1 MIRGLVSTQPL
12 RQVTRKP
19 FYSSSIFVKGMA
31 TSGPAALQN
40 EKGLHLLT
48 MPTPNGRKV
57 QTALEELKDVYQT
70 PFSWTYIDISKNIQ
84 KEPWFLSLNPNGR
97 IPTLVDNSQSKPF
110 PVMESG
116 AILLYLDQCPC
127 PSLPR
132 RPSWLLIIDYIQFG
146 FADPLEHNEMLQWL
160 FWMNAGLGP
169 MQGQLNHFNKF
180 APEKIEYGIKRYHD
194 ETLRL
199 LSVIDD
205 HLSGKWTKEPEREYL
220 AGNGKGKYSWTF
232 DAVCRRVYIAEFS
245 GITKDEL
252 ASLKHLNAWLERITQ
267 RPAVQRA
274 LNNYA
279 KPEAKRKT
287 DDPLGMSVF
296 GRLRMIYGHVGHA
309 AKAEADKGGRIAST
323 QINRRSYPNSTLRSG
338 AVHALLAPT
347 TTTHRS
353 PLFSAT
359 MIPGLSLPRI
369 FPTISCDESVP
380 SSAVRAATSSALKL
394 GSAPET
400 EIKRWK
406 RNFEAYAKDVNGGK
420 YLDRD
425 SFINAIAPKEDFS
438 RIHRD
443 QFGILFRV
451 ADSTRRG
458 LVSWDE
464 FVVFE
469 TMLKRPDADYWIA
482 FQYFDVDSNGTI
494 TFDEFKSVFSSN
506 LGPDSI
512 PFNFDWV
519 CKANVSVNH
528 SSTWT
533 RIKMALFDRINLNA
547 SSLSELAGHKL
558 SDSVLERLPTLT
570 TLTPGQKISY
580 SEVIAFHNVIHHGRI
595 DQTDF
600 LNTASTTTRYGLFS
614 PMEASIVFH
623 FASRGA
629 GGQPRLALVDF
640 AQLLDPRW
648 KTPSDASRE
657 KAATQGTRGVLDSM
671 LRSAYSFTLGGI
683 AGSFGATV
691 VYPIDLGEWFCCCWA
706 LIVTD
711 HAKSAFGSC
720 RSDAIQEQL
729 RLCCKGAP
737 QRRVHRLLPWSRT
750 AGVAPEKAIKLTVND
765 LVRGR
770 ATDPETGRIKL
781 MWEVIAG
788 GTAGGCQ
795 VASIIVLVQGEAAKL
810 EGAVPRGAVH
820 IVRQLGLLGLYK
832 GATACLLRDI
842 PFSAIYFPAYAHLKK
857 DVFNEGYHG
866 KKLTFGETLLAAGIA
881 GGCRGM
887 PAAYLATPADVIK
900 TRLQVEARSGQST
913 YNGIGDAFR
922 KILREEG
929 ASAFFKGG
937 IARVVRSSPQFGFTL
952 VAYEYLHK
960 WIPYPGEKTPSEK
973 IETALS
979 TGHEDLSRIRARNA
993 LKILLDVHSD
1003 FERKEPATKARVY
1016 GICVVRKVWICVLG
1030 DEVARCLWASE
1041 MDSRR
1046 RRVRKRRT
1054 VYIQNVPVRDCRLS
1068 CILSLTLSSAAP
1080 TRTYSWSVARIHE
1093 SEKSPVYCSGRT
1105 ISTASALSVSFYTR
1119 YMSKTYCKFEDTK
1132 DSPNLEKRELQGRS
1146 RIKTPTQ
1153 PHVAWNHVSTR
1164 FVAFTIP
1171 TMPPRRTTRVSTE
1184 SKPVSKATS
1193 RGRKV
1198 SNKAEPVVVDSDSSD
1213 GAEEA
1218 APPKP
1223 APPKA
1228 RRGRPAK
1235 TVVKEEPVET
1245 NGEEEEEEEVE
1256 VEKELKGKGKGK
1268 GKASAVVP
1276 AKRRSNRQT
1285 VGEHTDKENTAGET
1299 TPVEDAPKRNVRR
1312 TSRQPS
1318 IAKAPLSKQIA
1329 RKASGGRRKRNQEE
1343 DEEENEDVERPNK
1356 RQTIKE
1362 ESEPQSEAEAGP
1374 DASKIEEDAEEEGT
1388 PVSEQPPP
1396 EPDEDSDTPAP
1407 KNRAASSK
1415 TKKNTVANGKATTAR
1430 VQSPGPSKTPP
1441 RSKSEVKTPSKP
1453 KPPARS
1459 AIPESESDD
1468 ERDLLA
1474 EAAATPLK
1482 RKLGPRESLSMSASQ
1497 IQQLSSQGELGVVS
1511 HLDYTNQKDT
1521 NHDIGCQLN
1530 QNFLKSQLSYAG
1542 RQEIGPFHKSFSAIV
1557 GPNGSGKS
1565 NTIDALLFVFG
1576 YRASK
1581 MRQGKLSEL
1590 IHNSPGADAYE
1601 VVPNSRLIVSRTAY
1615 KNNKSDYTIN
1625 AKPSNYSEVTTLLKS
1640 RGIDLD
1646 HKRFLILQ
1654 GEVESIAQMKPKAP
1668 NEHEDGLLEYLED
1681 IIGTS
1686 KYKEPIEE
1694 AMAEADR
1701 LAEERG
1707 EKMSRLK
1714 IVEKE
1719 KSKLEADKEEAE
1731 AFLRDQNDLVRAQSK
1746 LWQFNTYKC
1755 KQNIEATQAN
1765 LKAELAKEVEANAGY
1780 IRETE
1785 ELETQYKEQRE
1796 AFDVLERELAKINK
1810 SLSAQSKVEVG
1821 LEEKQK
1827 HIKTKEK
1834 KLQKSIAEDAHRKNE
1849 AETWIVNHT
1858 EQLEKSTKELA
1869 RLEKEL
1875 VVEEEQLEIIAESV
1889 KGKDIQAKQAELIP
1903 WQRKIA
1909 GREGDLNVATRE
1921 REMLESKAK
1930 NGEQAIEEATGA
1942 LQELKD
1948 EHEVKTTELKAAK
1961 SDQNKLAKELQ
1972 EAEKT
1977 LREMNS
1983 RVDKLKSTAATNRSK
1998 RDEATASNATNTSR
2012 NGRLGNLGTIPDEY
2026 DVAVTTAAGGLNNM
2040 VVDTVEQAQA
2050 CIEHLRKYNVGRA
2063 QFYIL
2068 EKLNVNSRNMERI
2081 QTPNNTPRLFDL
2093 ITMKDKKFAPAFYMA
2108 MRDTLVAPDLDSGER
2123 IAFSGS
2129 GKRWRVVTMNGQLI
2143 DLSGTMSGGGTKV
2156 SRGGMSSKFAA
2167 DSVSPDIIRR
2177 YEAESEK
2184 AEQEYSEALAQMRT
2198 FERGVEDMKRRAP
2211 SLNTAVSKLEMDI
2224 QGLEVRIKAAEKRLL
2239 NIQNDNKPNANDVKR
2254 IAALAKEISAIEG
2267 ELNKLRAKAASYEK
2281 DIADLQ
2287 EQILEVGGVK
2297 LRSQRSK
2304 VDDIKAMLE
2313 LANDQQ
2319 LKAETGRTKSEKDRK
2334 KYTAAIE
2341 SNQTA
2346 LEEIEEELTSLNE
2359 NLQTCRADMQKLQQA
2374 VSQAEGAKD
2383 TYEDSLKELK
2393 EELDEKLK
2401 LTLSFRA
2408 KEQDFKQEIGEAEV
2422 ELKSH
2427 KRKAQDFVQL
2437 HNKLELND
2445 DIDED
2450 EDEDEKEQPPVEEQ
2464 GETAEDAMDEDGEK
2478 SVEPKVKDDPDAVPS
2493 KKPKREKH
2501 DPSELRI
2508 YTDEELA
2515 SMNRDRLVA
2524 DVTILE
2530 EKIGNAKPNLNV
2542 LPEYRRREAE
2552 YLAKAK
2558 EFEDITRQRDE
2569 QKAKYEELR
2578 KQRLDE
2584 FMTGFNMIS
2593 SKLKEMYQMIT
2604 LGGNAEL
2611 DLVDTMDPFSEGVNF
2626 SVMPPKKSWKN
2637 ISNLSGGE
2645 KVSLALV
2652 FALHVFKPTPLYFMD
2667 EIDAALDFR
2676 NVSIVANYIKD
2687 RTKDAQFIIISL
2699 RNDMFELSHR
2709 LVGIYKT
2716 NNATRSICI
2725 DNKPLL
2731 SAASSATQNGSIKA

>member
-1 MIRGLVSTQPL
+1 
-12 RQVTRKP
+12 
-19 FYSSSIFVKGMA
+19 
-31 TSGPAALQN
+31 
-40 EKGLHLLT
+40 
-48 MPTPNGRKV
+48 
-57 QTALEELKDVYQT
+57 
-70 PFSWTYIDISKNIQ
+70 
-84 KEPWFLSLNPNGR
+84 
-97 IPTLVDNSQSKPF
+97 
-110 PVMESG
+110 
-116 AILLYLDQCPC
+116 
-127 PSLPR
+127 
-132 RPSWLLIIDYIQFG
+132 
-146 FADPLEHNEMLQWL
+146 
-160 FWMNAGLGP
+160 
-169 MQGQLNHFNKF
+169 
-180 APEKIEYGIKRYHD
+180 
-194 ETLRL
+194 
-199 LSVIDD
+199 
-205 HLSGKWTKEPEREYL
+205 
-220 AGNGKGKYSWTF
+220 
-232 DAVCRRVYIAEFS
+232 
-245 GITKDEL
+245 
-252 ASLKHLNAWLERITQ
+252 
-267 RPAVQRA
+267 
-274 LNNYA
+274 
-279 KPEAKRKT
+279 
-287 DDPLGMSVF
+287 
-296 GRLRMIYGHVGHA
+296 
-309 AKAEADKGGRIAST
+309 
-323 QINRRSYPNSTLRSG
+323 
-338 AVHALLAPT
+338 
-347 TTTHRS
+347 
-353 PLFSAT
+353 
-359 MIPGLSLPRI
+359 
-369 FPTISCDESVP
+369 
-380 SSAVRAATSSALKL
+380 
-394 GSAPET
+394 
-400 EIKRWK
+400 
-406 RNFEAYAKDVNGGK
+406 
-420 YLDRD
+420 
-425 SFINAIAPKEDFS
+425 
-438 RIHRD
+438 
-443 QFGILFRV
+443 
-451 ADSTRRG
+451 
-458 LVSWDE
+458 
-464 FVVFE
+464 
-469 TMLKRPDADYWIA
+469 
-482 FQYFDVDSNGTI
+482 
-494 TFDEFKSVFSSN
+494 
-506 LGPDSI
+506 
-512 PFNFDWV
+512 
-519 CKANVSVNH
+519 
-528 SSTWT
+528 
-533 RIKMALFDRINLNA
+533 
-547 SSLSELAGHKL
+547 
-558 SDSVLERLPTLT
+558 
-570 TLTPGQKISY
+570 
-580 SEVIAFHNVIHHGRI
+580 
-595 DQTDF
+595 
-600 LNTASTTTRYGLFS
+600 
-614 PMEASIVFH
+614 
-623 FASRGA
+623 
-629 GGQPRLALVDF
+629 
-640 AQLLDPRW
+640 
-648 KTPSDASRE
+648 
-657 KAATQGTRGVLDSM
+657 
-671 LRSAYSFTLGGI
+671 
-683 AGSFGATV
+683 
-691 VYPIDLGEWFCCCWA
+691 
-706 LIVTD
+706 
-711 HAKSAFGSC
+711 
-720 RSDAIQEQL
+720 
-729 RLCCKGAP
+729 
-737 QRRVHRLLPWSRT
+737 
-750 AGVAPEKAIKLTVND
+750 
-765 LVRGR
+765 
-770 ATDPETGRIKL
+770 
-781 MWEVIAG
+781 
-788 GTAGGCQ
+788 
-795 VASIIVLVQGEAAKL
+795 
-810 EGAVPRGAVH
+810 
-820 IVRQLGLLGLYK
+820 
-832 GATACLLRDI
+832 
-842 PFSAIYFPAYAHLKK
+842 
-857 DVFNEGYHG
+857 
-866 KKLTFGETLLAAGIA
+866 
-881 GGCRGM
+881 
-887 PAAYLATPADVIK
+887 
-900 TRLQVEARSGQST
+900 
-913 YNGIGDAFR
+913 
-922 KILREEG
+922 
-929 ASAFFKGG
+929 
-937 IARVVRSSPQFGFTL
+937 
-952 VAYEYLHK
+952 
-960 WIPYPGEKTPSEK
+960 
-973 IETALS
+973 
-979 TGHEDLSRIRARNA
+979 
-993 LKILLDVHSD
+993 
-1003 FERKEPATKARVY
+1003 
-1016 GICVVRKVWICVLG
+1016 
-1030 DEVARCLWASE
+1030 
-1041 MDSRR
+1041 
-1046 RRVRKRRT
+1046 
-1054 VYIQNVPVRDCRLS
+1054 
-1068 CILSLTLSSAAP
+1068 
-1080 TRTYSWSVARIHE
+1080 
-1093 SEKSPVYCSGRT
+1093 
-1105 ISTASALSVSFYTR
+1105 
-1119 YMSKTYCKFEDTK
+1119 
-1132 DSPNLEKRELQGRS
+1132 
-1146 RIKTPTQ
+1146 
-1153 PHVAWNHVSTR
+1153 
-1164 FVAFTIP
+1164 
-1171 TMPPRRTTRVSTE
+1171 MPPRRTTR
-1184 SKPVSKATS
+1184 
-1193 RGRKV
+1193 V

-1343 DEEENEDVERPNK
+1343 EREENEDLERPNK

-1374 DASKIEEDAEEEGT
+1374 DASKIEEDADEEGT

-1430 VQSPGPSKTPP
+1430 VQSPGLQKLRLVRNP
-1441 RSKSEVKTPSKP
+1441 
-1453 KPPARS
+1453 
-1459 AIPESESDD
+1459 SDD

-1497 IQQLSSQGELGVVS
+1497 IQQLSSQAGPKKRLVIHKIALV
-1511 HLDYTNQKDT
+1511 
-1521 NHDIGCQLN
+1521 
-1530 QNFLKSQLSYAG
+1530 NFKSYAG

-1590 IHNSPGADAYE
+1590 IHNSADYPDLDMCSVEVWFREIIDLPGADAYE

-1719 KSKLEADKEEAE
+1719 KSKLEAQEAE

-1755 KQNIEATQAN
+1755 KQNIEATQAHIAN

-1889 KGKDIQAKQAELIP
+1889 KGKTQIYHDQIQAKQAELIP

-2012 NGRLGNLGTIPDEY
+2012 NAVLDSLMKLKESGRVQGFHGRLGNLGTIPDEY

-2374 VSQAEGAKD
+2374 VSQAEGRRIP
-2383 TYEDSLKELK
+2383 TR
-2393 EELDEKLK
+2393 
-2401 LTLSFRA
+2401 T
-2408 KEQDFKQEIGEAEV
+2408 QDFKQEIGEAEV

-2450 EDEDEKEQPPVEEQ
+2450 EDEDEKEQPPAEEQ

-2478 SVEPKVKDDPDAVPS
+2478 SVEPKVKDDPDGAPS

-2645 KVSLALV
+2645 KLPGTGIRATC
-2652 FALHVFKPTPLYFMD
+2652 FQAHPLYFMD

>member
-1 MIRGLVSTQPL
+1 
-12 RQVTRKP
+12 
-19 FYSSSIFVKGMA
+19 
-31 TSGPAALQN
+31 
-40 EKGLHLLT
+40 
-48 MPTPNGRKV
+48 
-57 QTALEELKDVYQT
+57 
-70 PFSWTYIDISKNIQ
+70 
-84 KEPWFLSLNPNGR
+84 
-97 IPTLVDNSQSKPF
+97 
-110 PVMESG
+110 
-116 AILLYLDQCPC
+116 
-127 PSLPR
+127 
-132 RPSWLLIIDYIQFG
+132 
-146 FADPLEHNEMLQWL
+146 
-160 FWMNAGLGP
+160 
-169 MQGQLNHFNKF
+169 
-180 APEKIEYGIKRYHD
+180 
-194 ETLRL
+194 
-199 LSVIDD
+199 
-205 HLSGKWTKEPEREYL
+205 
-220 AGNGKGKYSWTF
+220 
-232 DAVCRRVYIAEFS
+232 
-245 GITKDEL
+245 
-252 ASLKHLNAWLERITQ
+252 
-267 RPAVQRA
+267 
-274 LNNYA
+274 
-279 KPEAKRKT
+279 
-287 DDPLGMSVF
+287 
-296 GRLRMIYGHVGHA
+296 
-309 AKAEADKGGRIAST
+309 
-323 QINRRSYPNSTLRSG
+323 
-338 AVHALLAPT
+338 
-347 TTTHRS
+347 
-353 PLFSAT
+353 
-359 MIPGLSLPRI
+359 
-369 FPTISCDESVP
+369 
-380 SSAVRAATSSALKL
+380 
-394 GSAPET
+394 
-400 EIKRWK
+400 
-406 RNFEAYAKDVNGGK
+406 
-420 YLDRD
+420 
-425 SFINAIAPKEDFS
+425 
-438 RIHRD
+438 
-443 QFGILFRV
+443 
-451 ADSTRRG
+451 
-458 LVSWDE
+458 
-464 FVVFE
+464 
-469 TMLKRPDADYWIA
+469 
-482 FQYFDVDSNGTI
+482 
-494 TFDEFKSVFSSN
+494 
-506 LGPDSI
+506 
-512 PFNFDWV
+512 
-519 CKANVSVNH
+519 
-528 SSTWT
+528 
-533 RIKMALFDRINLNA
+533 
-547 SSLSELAGHKL
+547 
-558 SDSVLERLPTLT
+558 
-570 TLTPGQKISY
+570 
-580 SEVIAFHNVIHHGRI
+580 
-595 DQTDF
+595 
-600 LNTASTTTRYGLFS
+600 
-614 PMEASIVFH
+614 
-623 FASRGA
+623 
-629 GGQPRLALVDF
+629 
-640 AQLLDPRW
+640 
-648 KTPSDASRE
+648 
-657 KAATQGTRGVLDSM
+657 
-671 LRSAYSFTLGGI
+671 
-683 AGSFGATV
+683 
-691 VYPIDLGEWFCCCWA
+691 
-706 LIVTD
+706 
-711 HAKSAFGSC
+711 
-720 RSDAIQEQL
+720 
-729 RLCCKGAP
+729 
-737 QRRVHRLLPWSRT
+737 
-750 AGVAPEKAIKLTVND
+750 
-765 LVRGR
+765 
-770 ATDPETGRIKL
+770 
-781 MWEVIAG
+781 
-788 GTAGGCQ
+788 
-795 VASIIVLVQGEAAKL
+795 
-810 EGAVPRGAVH
+810 
-820 IVRQLGLLGLYK
+820 
-832 GATACLLRDI
+832 
-842 PFSAIYFPAYAHLKK
+842 
-857 DVFNEGYHG
+857 
-866 KKLTFGETLLAAGIA
+866 
-881 GGCRGM
+881 
-887 PAAYLATPADVIK
+887 
-900 TRLQVEARSGQST
+900 
-913 YNGIGDAFR
+913 
-922 KILREEG
+922 
-929 ASAFFKGG
+929 
-937 IARVVRSSPQFGFTL
+937 
-952 VAYEYLHK
+952 
-960 WIPYPGEKTPSEK
+960 
-973 IETALS
+973 
-979 TGHEDLSRIRARNA
+979 
-993 LKILLDVHSD
+993 
-1003 FERKEPATKARVY
+1003 
-1016 GICVVRKVWICVLG
+1016 
-1030 DEVARCLWASE
+1030 
-1041 MDSRR
+1041 
-1046 RRVRKRRT
+1046 
-1054 VYIQNVPVRDCRLS
+1054 
-1068 CILSLTLSSAAP
+1068 
-1080 TRTYSWSVARIHE
+1080 
-1093 SEKSPVYCSGRT
+1093 
-1105 ISTASALSVSFYTR
+1105 
-1119 YMSKTYCKFEDTK
+1119 
-1132 DSPNLEKRELQGRS
+1132 
-1146 RIKTPTQ
+1146 
-1153 PHVAWNHVSTR
+1153 
-1164 FVAFTIP
+1164 
-1171 TMPPRRTTRVSTE
+1171 MPPRRTTRVSTE
-1184 SKPVSKATS
+1184 FKPVSKATS

-1362 ESEPQSEAEAGP
+1362 EPEPQSEAEAGP

-1497 IQQLSSQGELGVVS
+1497 IQQLSSQGELGV
-1511 HLDYTNQKDT
+1511 
-1521 NHDIGCQLN
+1521 
-1530 QNFLKSQLSYAG
+1530 
-1542 RQEIGPFHKSFSAIV
+1542 
-1557 GPNGSGKS
+1557 
-1565 NTIDALLFVFG
+1565 
-1576 YRASK
+1576 
-1581 MRQGKLSEL
+1581 
-1590 IHNSPGADAYE
+1590 
-1601 VVPNSRLIVSRTAY
+1601 
-1615 KNNKSDYTIN
+1615 
-1625 AKPSNYSEVTTLLKS
+1625 
-1640 RGIDLD
+1640 
-1646 HKRFLILQ
+1646 
-1654 GEVESIAQMKPKAP
+1654 
-1668 NEHEDGLLEYLED
+1668 
-1681 IIGTS
+1681 
-1686 KYKEPIEE
+1686 
-1694 AMAEADR
+1694 
-1701 LAEERG
+1701 
-1707 EKMSRLK
+1707 
-1714 IVEKE
+1714 
-1719 KSKLEADKEEAE
+1719 ADKEEAE

-1755 KQNIEATQAN
+1755 KQNIEATQAHIAN

-1889 KGKDIQAKQAELIP
+1889 KGKTQIYHDQIQAKQAELIP

-2012 NGRLGNLGTIPDEY
+2012 NAVLDSLMKLKESGRVQGFHGRLGNLGTIPDEY

-2450 EDEDEKEQPPVEEQ
+2450 EDEDEKEQPPAEEQ

-2478 SVEPKVKDDPDAVPS
+2478 SVEPKVKDDPDGAPS

-2645 KVSLALV
+2645 KTLSSLALV

>member
-1 MIRGLVSTQPL
+1 
-12 RQVTRKP
+12 
-19 FYSSSIFVKGMA
+19 
-31 TSGPAALQN
+31 
-40 EKGLHLLT
+40 
-48 MPTPNGRKV
+48 
-57 QTALEELKDVYQT
+57 
-70 PFSWTYIDISKNIQ
+70 
-84 KEPWFLSLNPNGR
+84 
-97 IPTLVDNSQSKPF
+97 
-110 PVMESG
+110 
-116 AILLYLDQCPC
+116 
-127 PSLPR
+127 
-132 RPSWLLIIDYIQFG
+132 
-146 FADPLEHNEMLQWL
+146 
-160 FWMNAGLGP
+160 
-169 MQGQLNHFNKF
+169 
-180 APEKIEYGIKRYHD
+180 
-194 ETLRL
+194 
-199 LSVIDD
+199 
-205 HLSGKWTKEPEREYL
+205 
-220 AGNGKGKYSWTF
+220 
-232 DAVCRRVYIAEFS
+232 
-245 GITKDEL
+245 
-252 ASLKHLNAWLERITQ
+252 
-267 RPAVQRA
+267 
-274 LNNYA
+274 
-279 KPEAKRKT
+279 
-287 DDPLGMSVF
+287 
-296 GRLRMIYGHVGHA
+296 
-309 AKAEADKGGRIAST
+309 
-323 QINRRSYPNSTLRSG
+323 
-338 AVHALLAPT
+338 
-347 TTTHRS
+347 
-353 PLFSAT
+353 
-359 MIPGLSLPRI
+359 
-369 FPTISCDESVP
+369 
-380 SSAVRAATSSALKL
+380 
-394 GSAPET
+394 
-400 EIKRWK
+400 
-406 RNFEAYAKDVNGGK
+406 
-420 YLDRD
+420 
-425 SFINAIAPKEDFS
+425 
-438 RIHRD
+438 
-443 QFGILFRV
+443 
-451 ADSTRRG
+451 
-458 LVSWDE
+458 
-464 FVVFE
+464 
-469 TMLKRPDADYWIA
+469 
-482 FQYFDVDSNGTI
+482 
-494 TFDEFKSVFSSN
+494 
-506 LGPDSI
+506 
-512 PFNFDWV
+512 
-519 CKANVSVNH
+519 
-528 SSTWT
+528 
-533 RIKMALFDRINLNA
+533 
-547 SSLSELAGHKL
+547 
-558 SDSVLERLPTLT
+558 
-570 TLTPGQKISY
+570 
-580 SEVIAFHNVIHHGRI
+580 
-595 DQTDF
+595 
-600 LNTASTTTRYGLFS
+600 
-614 PMEASIVFH
+614 
-623 FASRGA
+623 
-629 GGQPRLALVDF
+629 
-640 AQLLDPRW
+640 
-648 KTPSDASRE
+648 
-657 KAATQGTRGVLDSM
+657 
-671 LRSAYSFTLGGI
+671 
-683 AGSFGATV
+683 
-691 VYPIDLGEWFCCCWA
+691 
-706 LIVTD
+706 
-711 HAKSAFGSC
+711 
-720 RSDAIQEQL
+720 
-729 RLCCKGAP
+729 
-737 QRRVHRLLPWSRT
+737 
-750 AGVAPEKAIKLTVND
+750 
-765 LVRGR
+765 
-770 ATDPETGRIKL
+770 
-781 MWEVIAG
+781 
-788 GTAGGCQ
+788 
-795 VASIIVLVQGEAAKL
+795 
-810 EGAVPRGAVH
+810 
-820 IVRQLGLLGLYK
+820 
-832 GATACLLRDI
+832 
-842 PFSAIYFPAYAHLKK
+842 
-857 DVFNEGYHG
+857 
-866 KKLTFGETLLAAGIA
+866 
-881 GGCRGM
+881 
-887 PAAYLATPADVIK
+887 
-900 TRLQVEARSGQST
+900 
-913 YNGIGDAFR
+913 
-922 KILREEG
+922 
-929 ASAFFKGG
+929 
-937 IARVVRSSPQFGFTL
+937 
-952 VAYEYLHK
+952 
-960 WIPYPGEKTPSEK
+960 
-973 IETALS
+973 
-979 TGHEDLSRIRARNA
+979 
-993 LKILLDVHSD
+993 
-1003 FERKEPATKARVY
+1003 
-1016 GICVVRKVWICVLG
+1016 
-1030 DEVARCLWASE
+1030 
-1041 MDSRR
+1041 
-1046 RRVRKRRT
+1046 
-1054 VYIQNVPVRDCRLS
+1054 
-1068 CILSLTLSSAAP
+1068 
-1080 TRTYSWSVARIHE
+1080 
-1093 SEKSPVYCSGRT
+1093 
-1105 ISTASALSVSFYTR
+1105 
-1119 YMSKTYCKFEDTK
+1119 MSKTYCKFEDTK

-1343 DEEENEDVERPNK
+1343 DEEENEDLERPNK

-1374 DASKIEEDAEEEGT
+1374 DASKIEEDADEEGT

-1497 IQQLSSQGELGVVS
+1497 IQQLSSQAEPKLPEVPAGPKKRLVIHKIALV
-1511 HLDYTNQKDT
+1511 
-1521 NHDIGCQLN
+1521 
-1530 QNFLKSQLSYAG
+1530 NFKSYAG

-1590 IHNSPGADAYE
+1590 IHNSADYPDLDMCSVEVWFREIIDLPGADAYE

-1719 KSKLEADKEEAE
+1719 KSKLEAQEAE

-1755 KQNIEATQAN
+1755 KQNIEATQAHIAN

-1889 KGKDIQAKQAELIP
+1889 KGKTQIYHDQIQAKQAELIP

-2012 NGRLGNLGTIPDEY
+2012 NAVLDSLMKLKESGRVQGFHGRLGNLGTIPDEY

-2450 EDEDEKEQPPVEEQ
+2450 EDEDEKEQPPAEEQ

-2478 SVEPKVKDDPDAVPS
+2478 SVEPKVKDDPDGAPS

-2645 KVSLALV
+2645 KTLSSLALV